1 MDTASPEK
9 PMLTVALDVPSAYIL
24 ADQAAIIQDL
34 QFVMDGC
41 KRLLAELAKP
51 EEDRDPLLPLAIWTS
66 SVIAYTRCFSKG
78 KRFGLTTE
86 DVQKLPLHGAVMKFH
101 KWITEERS
109 KLTAHSANPF
119 EVAKVAAALSPAEQQ
134 KRRVEGIVIFATSHI
149 VIDDVGVRQL
159 GGLASELAKQTAEK
173 AQEQQDVVLK
183 EAQQLSIDSLYKLPP
198 LGTLGGTEDAAKTG
212 AGPAEAGETDPA
224 AEESGAGDDA
234 SS

>member
-1 MDTASPEK
+1 MDAALPDK

-34 QFVMDGC
+34 QFVMDCC

-51 EEDRDPLLPLAIWTS
+51 EEDRDTILPLAIWS
-66 SVIAYTRCFSKG
+66 SAVVAYTRCFGKG

-101 KWITEERS
+101 KWIIEERN

-119 EVAKVAAALSPAEQQ
+119 EIAKVAAALSVPEQ
-134 KRRVEGIVIFATSHI
+134 KERRVEGIVIFATSHI

-173 AQEQQDVVLK
+173 AQEQQDVVLSD
-183 EAQQLSIDSLYKLPP
+183 AQQLNIDSLYKLPP
-198 LGTLGGTEDAAKTG
+198 LRTWPPADDDADDDAE
-212 AGPAEAGETDPA
+212 EAG
-224 AEESGAGDDA
+224 DA
-234 SS
+234 PEVS

>member
-1 MDTASPEK
+1 MNAASPEK

-34 QFVMDGC
+34 QFVMDCC

-51 EEDRDPLLPLAIWTS
+51 EEDRDTILPLAIWS
-66 SVIAYTRCFSKG
+66 SAVVAYTRCFGKG
-78 KRFGLTTE
+78 KRFGLTTD

-101 KWITEERS
+101 KWIIEERN

-119 EVAKVAAALSPAEQQ
+119 EVAKVAAALSRPEE
-134 KRRVEGIVIFATSHI
+134 KERRVEGIVIFATSHI

-173 AQEQQDVVLK
+173 AQEQQDVVLSD
-183 EAQQLSIDSLYKLPP
+183 AQQLNIDSLYKLPP
-198 LGTLGGTEDAAKTG
+198 LRTWPPGGEE
-212 AGPAEAGETDPA
+212 AEAE
-224 AEESGAGDDA
+224 AEEPDAGA
-234 SS
+234 S

>member
-1 MDTASPEK
+1 MDAASPEK

-24 ADQAAIIQDL
+24 ADQAAIIADL

-41 KRLLAELAKP
+41 KRLLTELAKP
-51 EEDRDPLLPLAIWTS
+51 EEERDPLLPLAIWS
-66 SVIAYTRCFSKG
+66 SAVVAYTRCFSKG

-101 KWITEERS
+101 KWIIEERT

-119 EVAKVAAALSPAEQQ
+119 EVAKVAAALSPPEQE

-173 AQEQQDVVLK
+173 AQEQQNVVLTD
-183 EAQQLSIDSLYKLPP
+183 AQQLNIDSLYKLPP
-198 LGTLGGTEDAAKTG
+198 LRTWPPADEDTEDADDDG
-212 AGPAEAGETDPA
+212 APAG
-224 AEESGAGDDA
+224 S
-234 SS
+234 

>member
-1 MDTASPEK
+1 MDAASPDK
-9 PMLTVALDVPSAYIL
+9 PMVTVALDVPSAYIL

-41 KRLLAELAKP
+41 KRLLAELAEP
-51 EEDRDPLLPLAIWTS
+51 EEDRDPLLPLAIWS
-66 SVIAYTRCFSKG
+66 STVIAYTRCFSKG

-101 KWITEERS
+101 KWIIEERN

-119 EVAKVAAALSPAEQQ
+119 EVAKVAAALSLPEE
-134 KRRVEGIVIFATSHI
+134 KEKRVEGIVIFATSRI
-149 VIDDVGVRQL
+149 VIDSVGVQQL

-183 EAQQLSIDSLYKLPP
+183 DAQQLNIDSLYKLPP
-198 LGTLGGTEDAAKTG
+198 LRTWPPADADDDHADAKDSDADQGG
-212 AGPAEAGETDPA
+212 EA
-224 AEESGAGDDA
+224 S
-234 SS
+234 